1 MAVGERIS
9 DECRYCG
16 KICRGQGICNTCKGK
31 LEAVRKFIR
40 AAKVLKEEL
49 ERCELSVRRGTAEET
64 VAKYGHEAIFL
75 TRATRR
81 RR

>member
-1 MAVGERIS
+1 MAVGARIS

-16 KICRGQGICNTCKGK
+16 KICRGQEICNTCREK

-40 AAKVLKEEL
+40 VAKVLKEEL
-49 ERCELSVRRGTAEET
+49 ERCELSVRRGTAAET
-64 VAKYGHEAIFL
+64 VAKYGHQAIFL
-75 TRATRR
+75 TRAPRR